1 MSLLVGTD
9 DLLRGALLQSGQR
22 RRFRRGQ
29 ALFLEGDRAT
39 RVFLIERGWVAVTCT
54 ASSGREIML
63 GLRGRG
69 DIIGELSALDGEPRS
84 ATALALAEVEA
95 IVAPGS
101 ALGRALENAAAA
113 RSLIQ
118 VLTARLRDADRKRLE
133 FASLDTLGRI
143 AWRLLEL
150 AERFGQQTADGIA
163 VDLPL
168 SQEQLASW
176 CGSSRESTVKALAAL
191 RSLQCI
197 STGRRT
203 VLIRDPEALRHHAQG
218 FA

>member
-1 MSLLVGTD
+1 MSSLVGTD
-9 DLLRGALLQSGQR
+9 GVLRGALSRSGQR

-29 ALFLEGDRAT
+29 ALFIEGDQAA
-39 RVFLIERGWVAVTCT
+39 RVFLIERGWVAVMCT

-84 ATALALAEVEA
+84 ATALALAEVEVIA
-95 IVAPGS
+95 APGS
-101 ALGRALENAAAA
+101 ALGQALEDPAAA
-113 RSLIQ
+113 RDLIQ
-118 VLTARLRDADRKRLE
+118 VLAARLRDADRKRLE

-150 AERFGQQTADGIA
+150 GERFGQQTADGIA
-163 VDLPL
+163 VELPL

-176 CGSSRESTVKALAAL
+176 CGASRESTVKALAAL

-197 STGRRT
+197 STGRRS
-203 VLIRDPEALRHHAQG
+203 VAIRDLEALRRHAQG